1 MRVLKNFLKSFAL
14 QILVA
19 IQIFFIVL
27 WILQLGRSLE
37 TAISPTAQAQ
47 DLARWHELMVT
58 TAVEKANPAVVSII
72 ITKDLPILEQELF
85 NPFGN
90 DPHSPFRDFLV
101 PRLVE
106 KGKKKQNV
114 GGGTGFI
121 VEPSG
126 YIITNRH
133 VVEDKN
139 AEYTVLLND
148 ERKFSAT
155 VLAVDPN
162 NDIAVIKIEA
172 TGLPTLSFADSTN
185 IKLGQTAIAIGNAL
199 GEFRN
204 TVSVGVVS
212 GLQRSITATGA
223 ISGTQ
228 LLSGLIQTDASINR
242 GNSGGPLLD
251 LEGRV
256 LGMNTAVAEN
266 AQSIGFAIP
275 SNDVKRIFE
284 QVKSTGK
291 ISQAYLGVRHIII
304 TKAVQEKNKL
314 SVSYGAW
321 ITRDGAAPNEAAI
334 VPGSPAE
341 KAGIQEGDIILE
353 IRGKKVTKDTPLISL
368 IGKASVGEKL
378 PMKVLRGKK
387 KLLLSATLEERKQE

>member
-1 MRVLKNFLKSFAL
+1 MRIFKNFLRSVAF
-14 QILVA
+14 QILIA

-27 WILQLGRSLE
+27 WLIQFGKSLQATL
-37 TAISPTAQAQ
+37 SPTAEAQ
-47 DLARWHELMVT
+47 DIAKWHELMVT
-58 TAVEKANPAVVSII
+58 SAVETANPAVVSII
-72 ITKDLPILEQELF
+72 VSKDLPVLEQELY
-85 NPFGN
+85 NPFSN
-90 DPHSPFRDFLV
+90 DPNSPFKDFLV

-121 VEPSG
+121 AESSG
-126 YIITNRH
+126 YIVTNRH

-148 ERKFSAT
+148 ERKFPAT
-155 VLAVDPN
+155 VLAISAS

-172 TGLPTLSFADSTN
+172 TNLPTLKFADSSE

-228 LLSGLIQTDASINR
+228 QLSGLIQTDASINR
-242 GNSGGPLLD
+242 GNSGGPLLN
-251 LEGRV
+251 LEGKV
-256 LGMNTAVAEN
+256 MGMNTAVAEN

-275 SNDVKRIFE
+275 SNDVRRVFE
-284 QVKSTGK
+284 MVKTTGK
-291 ISQAYLGVRHIII
+291 ISQAYLGVRHMII
-304 TKAVQEKNKL
+304 TKALQEKNKL
-314 SVSYGAW
+314 PVSYGAL
-321 ITRDGAAPNEAAI
+321 ITKEGGAPNEPAI

-341 KAGIQEGDIILE
+341 KAGLQEGDIILE
-353 IRGKKVTKDTPLISL
+353 VRGKKVTRETPLISL
-368 IGKASVGEKL
+368 IAKTSVGEKL
-378 PMKVLRGKK
+378 PLKVLRGKK
-387 KLLLSATLEERKQE
+387 KLLLTAVLEERRQ

>member
-1 MRVLKNFLKSFAL
+1 MKALKNFFKSFAF

-19 IQIFFIVL
+19 IQILFIVL
-27 WILQLGRSLE
+27 WILQLGKSLNA
-37 TAISPTAQAQ
+37 TISPEAQAQ
-47 DLARWHELMVT
+47 DLARWHEMMVT
-58 TAVEKANPAVVSII
+58 SAVEKANPAVVSII
-72 ITKDLPILEQELF
+72 ISKDLPILEQELY
-85 NPFGN
+85 NPFSN
-90 DPHSPFRDFLV
+90 DPNSPFRDFLV

-106 KGKKKQNV
+106 KGKKRQDV

-121 VEPSG
+121 VESSG

-139 AEYTVLLND
+139 AQYTVLLND

-155 VLAVDPN
+155 VLAVDSN

-172 TGLPTLSFADSTN
+172 SSLPVLEFGDSTA

-204 TVSVGVVS
+204 TVSVGVIS

-251 LEGRV
+251 LEGKV

-291 ISQAYLGVRHIII
+291 ISKAYLGVRHVII
-304 TKAVQEKNKL
+304 TKAVQEKSQL
-314 SVSYGAW
+314 PVAYGAW
-321 ITRDGAAPNEAAI
+321 VTRDGAAPNEPAI

-341 KAGIQEGDIILE
+341 KAGLQEGDIILE
-353 IRGKKVTKDTPLISL
+353 VRGKKVTKETPLIAI
-368 IGKASVGEKL
+368 IGKASAGEKL

-387 KLLLSATLEERKQE
+387 KLLLSATLEERK